1 MAFQDA
7 SRDGS
12 PRRRPWEREMNPEKL
27 QKNARKASVLLKAM
41 SNEHR
46 LLILCRLAVGERSV
60 GELVR
65 LIGLSQSALSQHL
78 ARLRRDNLVRTRRE
92 AQTIYYALASDEAV
106 AVLERLDALYRS
118 ADGRRADG
126 RADGQAR
133 RVAAAAHP

>member
-1 MAFQDA
+1 
-7 SRDGS
+7 
-12 PRRRPWEREMNPEKL
+12 MNPEKL

-46 LLILCRLAVGERSV
+46 LLILCRLVAGEKSV

-65 LIGLSQSALSQHL
+65 LVGLSQSALSQHL

-92 AQTIYYALASDEAV
+92 AQTIYYALASDDAV
-106 AVLERLDALYRS
+106 AVLERLDALYCS
-118 ADGRRADG
+118 ADGRRAGD

-133 RVAAAAHP
+133 RPIAVAYP